1 MLLRKNPDNMEVFL
15 QLFSLGYIIIWYEIT
30 RLQALVC
37 GKLARHAFSIRLGY
51 AIIVQ
56 ATARR
61 FLSGKKIEAK
71 IVSDVLVP
79 STAQELRE
87 SNGSKR
93 IQFWL
98 RIVMD

>member
-1 MLLRKNPDNMEVFL
+1 MEVFCD
-15 QLFSLGYIIIWYEIT
+15 FSHYIIIWYKIT
-30 RLQALVC
+30 RLQAFVR
-37 GKLARHAFSIRLGY
+37 GKLARHPISLRLGY
-51 AIIVQ
+51 DTIIVQ